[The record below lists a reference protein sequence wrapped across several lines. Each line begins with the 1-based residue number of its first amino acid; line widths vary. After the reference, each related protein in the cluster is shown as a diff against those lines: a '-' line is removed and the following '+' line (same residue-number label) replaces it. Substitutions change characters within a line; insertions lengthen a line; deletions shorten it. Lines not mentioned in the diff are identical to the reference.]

1 MSARK
6 GGCRRRCGRRFCQHG
21 HVNGHLMLTDGSE
34 VQDIKPAG
42 VEEALHAGQLLWADL
57 HDSSADSLAL
67 LKDVFD
73 IQRPG

>member
-1 MSARK
+1 
-6 GGCRRRCGRRFCQHG
+6 
-21 HVNGHLMLTDGSE
+21 MLTDGSE